1 MVIHEQASKVSCAT
15 MVRGPCELRTEER
28 LEKTLQTERITG
40 TVFEIERFAI
50 NDGPGI
56 RTLVFL
62 KGCGLRCRWC
72 SNPES
77 HTATPQLGY
86 SVTSC
91 IGCGRC
97 VEVCEAGAVKV
108 GKDRVH
114 IDTGRCTLC
123 GRCAAECPTQAL
135 SMLGREMRPEEILT
149 EVLKDE
155 PFYRRSGG
163 GVTFTGGE
171 PFEQAL
177 FLAETAKRCRE
188 NFVHV
193 AVETCGA
200 VPWDSIR
207 GALDYIDLVLFD
219 IKETDPDL
227 HRRFTGEDNVRIL
240 NNYRAV
246 AATGKKMIA
255 RIPVIPGYN
264 DRDEHF
270 NKTIEFL
277 EAHTPGVRVDLLP
290 YHRLGRPKY
299 ERLGKPY
306 LLEETNPPPEARME
320 SLKEEFTRAGFQVSI
335 GG

>member
-1 MVIHEQASKVSCAT
+1 MLSSTHEEN
-15 MVRGPCELRTEER
+15 ELPDAV
-28 LEKTLQTERITG
+28 QTGRITG

-50 NDGPGI
+50 HDGPGI

-77 HTATPQLGY
+77 QQSTAQLGY

-97 VEVCEAGAVKV
+97 VEACETGAVTH
-108 GKDRVH
+108 GEGRIH
-114 IDTGRCTLC
+114 IDTGLCTVC
-123 GRCAAECPTQAL
+123 GRCAAECPSQAL
-135 SMLGREMRPEEILT
+135 SIMGRDMTPEEVVS

-163 GVTFTGGE
+163 GVTFSGGE
-171 PFEQAL
+171 PFEQER
-177 FLAETAKRCRE
+177 FLAETARLCRE
-188 NFVHV
+188 QYVHV

-200 VPWDSIR
+200 VGWDSIR

-227 HRRFTGEDNVRIL
+227 HKRFTGEDNVRIL
-240 NNYRAV
+240 DNYKRI
-246 AATGKKMIA
+246 AATGKKTIV
-255 RIPVIPGYN
+255 RVPVIPGYN

-270 NKTIEFL
+270 DAIIGFL

-306 LLEETNPPPEARME
+306 LLEETETPSDARMDE
-320 SLKEEFTRAGFQVSI
+320 LKKRFEEVGFAVTV